1 MISWFSRNALRCM
14 PLNLIELNQGGRMK
28 QQPSPIK
35 PSLSARLLAWL
46 RAPFVRNAASPKRE
60 PGAQSGSLFRLQSI
74 PSPLLRVSVIIPALN
89 EEKNIANVVRYA
101 LADAATSE
109 VIVIDDSS
117 IDDTAQRAAHAGAR
131 VVTSTMLGKGRS
143 MRDGLQVAKEEL
155 LVYLDGDLSELR
167 PGIIGDLARP
177 LAAGSADFVK
187 ASFGRGGGRV
197 TELTA
202 KPMLK
207 LFFPELAHFKQPLGG
222 IIAARKSL
230 MQSMHFEE
238 GYGVDVGL
246 LIDAHRAGARID
258 EVDIGSLKHESQSLQ
273 GLSGM
278 AQEVGR
284 VIFDRAKKVGRLT
297 VEQILSVYEL
307 DQQNQ
312 ADIDFSIHKIRKHDR
327 VVLLPLEGFVSTE
340 NFETALAKA
349 TGRSDKLK
357 AAMEEARGEPIA
369 TVNAI
374 AQTFRFVHKT
384 EFDEAAHALPIR
396 DGVIALVN
404 QLRRR
409 GYAVGVVSERFIGL
423 AEIMRRRVFADF
435 AIAHGLHF
443 ESDVCQGSARINRAF
458 GHDAGCNLHAHC
470 MSNIVRYLRQ
480 GERDVPLQHIVALG
494 HDASHH
500 CMLEEVDFAFTLAP
514 TQRALRNLRGV
525 RALESLDEMLR
536 LLDIATEE
544 AKAA

>member
-1 MISWFSRNALRCM
+1 
-14 PLNLIELNQGGRMK
+14 MK
-28 QQPSPIK
+28 QQSNPNNR
-35 PSLSARLLAWL
+35 SLTSRMLAWF
-46 RAPFVRNAASPKRE
+46 RAPFSRDTEVIKRE
-60 PGAQSGSLFRLQSI
+60 PSAKSGSLFRLQSI

-89 EEKNIANVVRYA
+89 EAKNIADVVRYA
-101 LADAATSE
+101 LADSATAE

-117 IDDTAQRAAHAGAR
+117 IDETAQRAAQAGAI

-143 MRDGLQVAKEEL
+143 MRDGLSVAKEEL

-167 PGIIGDLARP
+167 PGIVGDLARP
-177 LAAGSADFVK
+177 IAADTADFVK

-230 MQSMHFEE
+230 MQSMQFEE

-246 LIDAHRAGARID
+246 LIDAHRAGARIG

-312 ADIDFSIHKIRKHDR
+312 ADIDFTIHKIRKHDR
-327 VVLLPLEGFVSTE
+327 VVLLPLEGIVSSE
-340 NFETALAKA
+340 NFEITLAKA
-349 TGRSDKLK
+349 TGRSDKLN
-357 AAMEEARGEPIA
+357 AALEEARGEPIA

-374 AQTFRFVHKT
+374 AQAFRFVHKT
-384 EFDEAAHALPIR
+384 EFDAAAHALPLR

-409 GYAVGVVSERFIGL
+409 GYAVGVVSERFIGV
-423 AEIMRRRVFADF
+423 AEIIRRRVFADF

-443 ESDVCQGSARINRAF
+443 EGDVCQGSARINRAF

-480 GERDVPLQHIVALG
+480 GERDVPLQHIAALG
-494 HDASHH
+494 AEVGHQ

-536 LLDIATEE
+536 LLDIATDE